1 MRAWGLLLLAASTAH
16 ADDHPFEASA
26 FVGVGTFSEDSELG
40 NSWAPEQVPNTS
52 PLVGARLGWVALPR
66 LVGARGGVHLAAA
79 LEGEFSL
86 ATAFTGDATSGL
98 MTDRTRASYFAPVFG
113 WRGHAKLQLAGLGR
127 ITPHLL
133 VGGGG
138 ETVASSSPYMTKETD
153 SVFYWGPGV
162 SIGLSDR
169 WRVRLDLRHGVM
181 AARDSGTTSTFE
193 GQLGLTARFGGAPT
207 HVIVVEPPVISV
219 RIEPPPVE
227 PPVVVPPDPD
237 GDGLVGAADQCPDVP
252 EDVDTFADGDGCPEP
267 DNDSDG
273 IEDGRDACP
282 NEAETRNGITDA
294 DGCPDAIPD
303 DVTRA
308 LATGGKLKFE
318 TNRARVTPAAQTTLR
333 PLYQIL
339 VAHPDLKIRIV
350 GKPDKASGTD
360 LAKRRAD
367 AVKWWLVDQGVTE
380 GRIAISLGE
389 VGTPAI
395 ELMLRTE

>member
-1 MRAWGLLLLAASTAH
+1 MRAWGLLLLVASTAR

-26 FVGVGTFSEDSELG
+26 FVGVGTFSDDSELG

-66 LVGARGGVHLAAA
+66 LVGPLDGVHLAAT

-98 MTDRTRASYFAPVFG
+98 MTDRTRASYFAPVLG
-113 WRGHAKLQLAGLGR
+113 WRGHAMLQLAGLGR

-162 SIGLSDR
+162 SVGLSDR

-181 AARDSGTTSTFE
+181 AARDDGMTSTLE
-193 GQLGLTARFGGAPT
+193 AQLGLAARFGGTTRHP
-207 HVIVVEPPVISV
+207 VIVVEPTKEPVV
-219 RIEPPPVE
+219 EPERID
-227 PPVVVPPDPD
+227 PPVVVSDVD
-237 GDGLVGAADQCPDVP
+237 GDGLVGAADHCPEAA
-252 EDVDTFADGDGCPEP
+252 EDFDKWADDDGCPEL
-267 DNDSDG
+267 DNDEDG
-273 IEDGRDACP
+273 IEDARDVCP
-282 NEAETRNGITDA
+282 LEPETKNGVTDA

-308 LATGGKLKFE
+308 LAAGAKLRFE
-318 TNRARVTPAAQTTLR
+318 ANRARVTPAAQATLR
-333 PLYQIL
+333 PLYQLL
-339 VAHPDLKIRIV
+339 VAHPEIKIRIV

-395 ELMLRTE
+395 ELVLRAE